1 MAKSNK
7 NAPAPAPASKP
18 QTGLALALQA
28 STALGV
34 DVSLTKD
41 DIIAVAVSREEM
53 SLKRQEAE
61 LTNDIRLL
69 TKDMDKTTNDLNA
82 ALKEVAQSKQSQ
94 IDAIVAGF
102 AKLGCDVKAGSS
114 AMLHDAKVDI
124 TIIFNGHSG
133 ERNSGAMTFHVG
145 IDIPKGIAAINDKI
159 KAISEEIAATKEKVV
174 KVRMALNDLPTM
186 ERQARAAIT
195 EATLSTNAQ
204 GQALLETLNGVRP
217 VRTIN

>member
-1 MAKSNK
+1 MAKSSAK
-7 NAPAPAPASKP
+7 NTPASTVKP

-102 AKLGCDVKAGSS
+102 AKLGCEVKAGAS
-114 AMLHDAKVDI
+114 ASLRDDSKVSV
-124 TIIFNGHSG
+124 TVIFIGHTG
-133 ERNSGAMTFHVG
+133 ERYTGGMTFHIEV
-145 IDIPKGIAAINDKI
+145 DIPKAIAAINDKI
-159 KAISEEIAATKEKVV
+159 KSINDEIAALKEKVV

-195 EATLSTNAQ
+195 EAALSSDAR

-217 VRTIN
+217 VRTVN

>member
-1 MAKSNK
+1 MAKSSAK
-7 NAPAPAPASKP
+7 NTPASNVKP

-61 LTNDIRLL
+61 LTNGIRAL
-69 TKDMDKTTNDLNA
+69 TKDLDKASNDLNA

-114 AMLHDAKVDI
+114 AMLNDTKVDI

-133 ERNSGAMTFHVG
+133 ERNGGAMTFHVG
-145 IDIPKGIAAINDKI
+145 GDIPKGIAAIKEKMKSIN
-159 KAISEEIAATKEKVV
+159 EEIAALKEKVV

-195 EATLSTNAQ
+195 EAALSSDAR